1 MKNEKTQN
9 ILIEIYK
16 TIKLPNVDE
25 KVLYKSVVDFSSLN
39 TRELDQTKELTLDVF
54 YLISAHIKDRELAN
68 SKLIDKYKKSFEN
81 IRTLDTNGMQENSK
95 ILVFK
100 FLKELHNNILDQEA
114 NKDTFKKMCENIE
127 EIFEELDSIRYVFR
141 IQNEDKTLFFPISYL
156 LFNVL
161 LNDEQFYD
169 NDTLIYKIRIALEIF
184 KTGEFD
190 DEKNI
195 LSQMEKKYNIKLI
208 SYMMDASYMI
218 VGGKEKWKD
227 HLKKNKVICIVR
239 NQNEVYIRH
248 PSKSY
253 FTENIIRDY
262 NIDKIQN
269 EKNYNGCNIAYF
281 VEFKL
286 NDNIQLTSIKD
297 ILLKDDYKLK
307 IDLLFLLFNKKY
319 KNIFLENSLYIDQ
332 NKIHLINPFCKND
345 KYLIT
350 LKNQVE
356 IKSRHFD
363 KCIMEAL
370 DVYYQNNLIG
380 NELDFM
386 MVGSLIKLLRING
399 DLNEDF
405 FNNLDKITNNFQN
418 SIILKWL
425 DGLPENER
433 ITSLSELLSCFG
445 EDVKYVSTYSIEI
458 KDLEWFAFK
467 LPVNE
472 ILKCILS
479 NEKICIISDASLD
492 MIYRAENR
500 NGVVIKNK
508 NGEEVDEN
516 EIVCNGDYNE
526 GECLLSGGKY
536 YLDKT
541 LIAAFKIREKIS
553 KINQNLNDFSDYI
566 EPKHINGF
574 KQIRDVMDLQKYAL
588 LRVGE
593 IKCNPRSIYNI
604 RILNHL
610 FAHEITID
618 KQEDF
623 IHMIQFHGITNFKEG
638 CEELHRLFESNILVV
653 PKERVDTDNTL
664 SSVYEQYLK
673 LFTKRQTPIHS
684 SSLDIKGDKYYLDG
698 VEIKKIYFLFDTVL
712 SGKQT
717 KDNLINYFPEY
728 KNKFKNAEN
737 IKDRSQKYI
746 CEERT
751 VTIKEIMEKNG
762 IDKVTCVFIN
772 YADDCKWEKKVDNFF
787 KTIGL
792 KYKIEKCKS
801 INFSDMKTKCI
812 FNFAEKIYNHKI
824 KDNFYPLIREFN
836 MPKRS
841 VFPKDEMNHP
851 EWISSI
857 FVLKKEFE
865 CY

>member
-1 MKNEKTQN
+1 MKKGNTQN
-9 ILIEIYK
+9 ILSEIYK
-16 TIKLPNVDE
+16 TLQLPNVDE
-25 KVLYKSVVDFSSLN
+25 KVLYKSIDDFSSLN
-39 TRELDQTKELTLDVF
+39 TSDLNQSKKLTIDVF

-68 SKLIDKYKKSFEN
+68 SKLINKYKKSFEN
-81 IRTLDTNGMQENSK
+81 IRTLDTNGMKETSK

-100 FLKELHNNILDQEA
+100 FLKELHNDILNQDT
-114 NKDTFKKMCENIE
+114 NKDTFKKMCEDIKG
-127 EIFEELDSIRYVFR
+127 IFSELDSIRFVFR

-156 LFNVL
+156 LFNIL

-208 SYMMDASYMI
+208 SYMMDASYI
-218 VGGKEKWKD
+218 IIGGKEKWKD

-269 EKNYNGCNIAYF
+269 EKNFNGCNIAYF

-286 NDNIQLTSIKD
+286 NDNIQLTSIED

-307 IDLLFLLFNKKY
+307 MDLLYLLFNKKY
-319 KNIFLENSLYIDQ
+319 KNIFLDNSLYIYQ
-332 NKIHLINPFCKND
+332 NKIRLVNPFCKSD

-356 IKSRHFD
+356 IKSRYFD
-363 KCIMEAL
+363 KSIMDAL
-370 DVYYQNNLIG
+370 DVYYQNILIG
-380 NELDFM
+380 KELDFM
-386 MVGSLIKLLRING
+386 MVGSLIKLLRINC
-399 DLNEDF
+399 DLSEGCFD
-405 FNNLDKITNNFQN
+405 NLDKITNNFQN

-425 DGLPENER
+425 DGLSENDR

-445 EDVKYVSTYSIEI
+445 DEVKYVSKYDIEI
-458 KDLEWFAFK
+458 KELKWVAFK

-472 ILKCILS
+472 ILKCILP
-479 NEKICIISDASLD
+479 NDKICIISDASLD
-492 MIYRAENR
+492 MISRVENR

-516 EIVCNGDYNE
+516 EIVCNDDYND

-541 LIAAFKIREKIS
+541 LIAAFKICEKINM
-553 KINQNLNDFSDYI
+553 INQNLNDFSNYI
-566 EPKHINGF
+566 DPKNIYGF
-574 KQIRDVMDLQKYAL
+574 KKIRDVMDLQKNIL
-588 LRVGE
+588 LSVGE
-593 IKCNPRSIYNI
+593 IKCDPICIYNI

-610 FAHEITID
+610 FTHEITID
-618 KQEDF
+618 KQNDF
-623 IHMIQFHGITNFKEG
+623 IRMIQLHGTTNFQEG
-638 CEELHRLFESNILVV
+638 CEKLHKLFEENILVV
-653 PKERVDTDNTL
+653 PKERIDTDNTL
-664 SSVYEQYLK
+664 SSVYEHFLK
-673 LFTKRQTPIHS
+673 VSTKRQTSIHAS
-684 SSLDIKGDKYYLDG
+684 NLALKNGKYYVG
-698 VEIKKIYFLFDTVL
+698 VNQIKKIYFLFDTVL

-717 KDNLINYFPEY
+717 KDNLINYFPEF
-728 KNKFKNAEN
+728 KNKFKDAEN
-737 IKDRSQKYI
+737 IMDRSQKYI
-746 CEERT
+746 FDNNI

-762 IDKVTCVFIN
+762 IDEVTCVFIN
-772 YADDCKWEKKVDNFF
+772 YADDCKWEEQVDDFF

-801 INFSDMKTKCI
+801 INFSDEKTECI
-812 FNFAEKIYNHKI
+812 FKLAKKIYNHKI
-824 KDNFYPLIREFN
+824 ENNFYPLIREFN
-836 MPKRS
+836 MPKKS
-841 VFPKDEMNHP
+841 VFPKDEMNNP

-857 FVLKKEFE
+857 FVLKKEFK

>member
-1 MKNEKTQN
+1 MKNEKTQD

-25 KVLYKSVVDFSSLN
+25 KVLYKSIVNFSSLN
-39 TRELDQTKELTLDVF
+39 TRELDQTKKLTLDVF

-269 EKNYNGCNIAYF
+269 EKNYNGYNIAYF

-286 NDNIQLTSIKD
+286 NDNIQLTSIED
-297 ILLKDDYKLK
+297 ILLKNDYKLK
-307 IDLLFLLFNKKY
+307 MDLLYLSFNQKY
-319 KNIFLENSLYIDQ
+319 KNIFLENSLCIDQ
-332 NKIHLINPFCKND
+332 NKIRLVNPFCKND

-356 IKSRHFD
+356 IKSRYFD
-363 KCIMEAL
+363 KSITEAL
-370 DVYYQNNLIG
+370 DVYYQNILIG
-380 NELDFM
+380 KELDFM
-386 MVGSLIKLLRING
+386 MVGSLIKLLRINC
-399 DLNEDF
+399 DLSEGCFD
-405 FNNLDKITNNFQN
+405 NLDKITNDFQN
-418 SIILKWL
+418 SIILMWL
-425 DGLPENER
+425 DGLSENDR
-433 ITSLSELLSCFG
+433 ITSLSKLLSCFG

-458 KDLEWFAFK
+458 KDLKWFAFK

-472 ILKCILS
+472 ILKRILS
-479 NEKICIISDASLD
+479 NDKICIISDASLD
-492 MIYRAENR
+492 MIYRVENR
-500 NGVVIKNK
+500 NGVVVKNK
-508 NGEEVDEN
+508 NGEEVDKN
-516 EIVCNGDYNE
+516 EIVCNDEYNE
-526 GECLLSGGKY
+526 GECLLSDGKY

-593 IKCNPRSIYNI
+593 IKCDPRSIYNI

-618 KQEDF
+618 KQNDF
-623 IHMIQFHGITNFKEG
+623 IHMILFHGRTTFKEG
-638 CEELHRLFESNILVV
+638 CEGLHKLFEPNILVV
-653 PKERVDTDNTL
+653 PKERIDTDNTL
-664 SSVYEQYLK
+664 SSVYDQYLK
-673 LFTKRQTPIHS
+673 FYTKRQTPIHS
-684 SSLDIKGDKYYLDG
+684 SSLNLMDNKYYLEGD
-698 VEIKKIYFLFDTVL
+698 EIKEIYFLFDTVL

-772 YADDCKWEKKVDNFF
+772 YADDCKWEEKVDNFF

-801 INFSDMKTKCI
+801 INFSDVKTKCI

>member
-1 MKNEKTQN
+1 MKNEKTQD

-25 KVLYKSVVDFSSLN
+25 KVLYKSIVNFSSLN
-39 TRELDQTKELTLDVF
+39 TRELDQTKKLTLDVF

-269 EKNYNGCNIAYF
+269 EKNYNGYNIAYF

-286 NDNIQLTSIKD
+286 NDNIQLTSIED
-297 ILLKDDYKLK
+297 ILLKNDYKLK
-307 IDLLFLLFNKKY
+307 MDLLYLSFNQKY
-319 KNIFLENSLYIDQ
+319 KNIFLENSLCIDQ
-332 NKIHLINPFCKND
+332 NKILLVNPFCKND

-356 IKSRHFD
+356 IKSRYFD
-363 KCIMEAL
+363 KSITEAL
-370 DVYYQNNLIG
+370 DVYYQNILIG
-380 NELDFM
+380 KELDFM
-386 MVGSLIKLLRING
+386 MVGSLIKLLRINC
-399 DLNEDF
+399 DLSEGCFD
-405 FNNLDKITNNFQN
+405 NLDKITNDFQN
-418 SIILKWL
+418 SIILMWL
-425 DGLPENER
+425 DGLSENDR
-433 ITSLSELLSCFG
+433 ITSLSKLLSCFG

-458 KDLEWFAFK
+458 KDLKWFAFK

-472 ILKCILS
+472 ILKRILS
-479 NEKICIISDASLD
+479 NDKICIISDASLD
-492 MIYRAENR
+492 MIYRVENR
-500 NGVVIKNK
+500 NGVVVKNK
-508 NGEEVDEN
+508 NGEEVDKN
-516 EIVCNGDYNE
+516 EIVCNDEYNE
-526 GECLLSGGKY
+526 GECLLSDGKY

-574 KQIRDVMDLQKYAL
+574 KQIRDVMNLQKYAL

-593 IKCNPRSIYNI
+593 IKCDPRSIYNI

-618 KQEDF
+618 KQNDF
-623 IHMIQFHGITNFKEG
+623 IHMILFHGRTTFKEG
-638 CEELHRLFESNILVV
+638 CEGLHKLFEPNILVV
-653 PKERVDTDNTL
+653 PKERIDTDNTL
-664 SSVYEQYLK
+664 SSVYDQYLK
-673 LFTKRQTPIHS
+673 FYTKRQTPIHS
-684 SSLDIKGDKYYLDG
+684 SSLDLMDNKYYLEGD
-698 VEIKKIYFLFDTVL
+698 EIKEIYFLFDTVL

-762 IDKVTCVFIN
+762 INKVTCVFIN
-772 YADDCKWEKKVDNFF
+772 YADDCKWEEKVDNFF

-801 INFSDMKTKCI
+801 INFSDVKTKCI

>member
-25 KVLYKSVVDFSSLN
+25 KVLYKSIVDFSSLN
-39 TRELDQTKELTLDVF
+39 TRELDQTKKLTLDVF

-286 NDNIQLTSIKD
+286 NDNIQLTSIED
-297 ILLKDDYKLK
+297 ILLKNDYKLK
-307 IDLLFLLFNKKY
+307 MDLLYLSFNQKY
-319 KNIFLENSLYIDQ
+319 KNIFLENSLCIDQ
-332 NKIHLINPFCKND
+332 NKIRLVNPFCKND

-356 IKSRHFD
+356 IKSRYFD
-363 KCIMEAL
+363 KSITEAL
-370 DVYYQNNLIG
+370 DVYYQNILIG
-380 NELDFM
+380 KELDFM
-386 MVGSLIKLLRING
+386 MVGSLIKLLRINC
-399 DLNEDF
+399 DLSEGCFD
-405 FNNLDKITNNFQN
+405 NLDKITNDFQN
-418 SIILKWL
+418 SIILMWL
-425 DGLPENER
+425 DGLSENDR
-433 ITSLSELLSCFG
+433 ITSLSKLLSCFG

-458 KDLEWFAFK
+458 KDLKWFAFK

-472 ILKCILS
+472 ILKRILS
-479 NEKICIISDASLD
+479 NDKICIISDASLD
-492 MIYRAENR
+492 MIYRVENR
-500 NGVVIKNK
+500 NGVVVKNK
-508 NGEEVDEN
+508 NGEEVDKN
-516 EIVCNGDYNE
+516 EIVCNDEYDE
-526 GECLLSGGKY
+526 GECLLSDGKY

-593 IKCNPRSIYNI
+593 IKCDPRSIYNI

-618 KQEDF
+618 KQNDF
-623 IHMIQFHGITNFKEG
+623 IHMILFHGRTTFKEG
-638 CEELHRLFESNILVV
+638 CEGLHKLFEPNILVV
-653 PKERVDTDNTL
+653 PKERIDTDNTL
-664 SSVYEQYLK
+664 SSVYDQYLK
-673 LFTKRQTPIHS
+673 FYTKRQTPIHS
-684 SSLDIKGDKYYLDG
+684 SSLDLMDNKYYLEGD
-698 VEIKKIYFLFDTVL
+698 EIKEIYFLFDTVL

-762 IDKVTCVFIN
+762 IDKVICVFIN
-772 YADDCKWEKKVDNFF
+772 YADDCKWEEKVDNFF

-801 INFSDMKTKCI
+801 INFSDVKTKCI
-812 FNFAEKIYNHKI
+812 FNCAEKIYNHKI

>member
-1 MKNEKTQN
+1 MKNEKTQD

-25 KVLYKSVVDFSSLN
+25 KVLYKSIVNFSSLN
-39 TRELDQTKELTLDVF
+39 TRELDQTKKLTLDVF

-269 EKNYNGCNIAYF
+269 EKNYNGYNIAYF

-286 NDNIQLTSIKD
+286 NDNIQLTSIED
-297 ILLKDDYKLK
+297 ILLKNDYKLK
-307 IDLLFLLFNKKY
+307 MDLLYLSFNQKY
-319 KNIFLENSLYIDQ
+319 KNIFLENSLCIDQ
-332 NKIHLINPFCKND
+332 NKIRLVNPFCKND

-356 IKSRHFD
+356 IKSRYFD
-363 KCIMEAL
+363 KSITEAL
-370 DVYYQNNLIG
+370 DVYYQNILIG
-380 NELDFM
+380 KELDFM
-386 MVGSLIKLLRING
+386 MVGSLIKLLRINC
-399 DLNEDF
+399 DLSEGCFD
-405 FNNLDKITNNFQN
+405 NLDKITNDFQN
-418 SIILKWL
+418 SIILMWL
-425 DGLPENER
+425 DGLSENDR
-433 ITSLSELLSCFG
+433 ITSLSKLLSCFG

-458 KDLEWFAFK
+458 KDLKWFAFK

-472 ILKCILS
+472 ILKRILS
-479 NEKICIISDASLD
+479 NDKICIISDASLD
-492 MIYRAENR
+492 MIYRVENR
-500 NGVVIKNK
+500 NGVVVKNK
-508 NGEEVDEN
+508 NGEEVDKN
-516 EIVCNGDYNE
+516 EIVCNDEYNE
-526 GECLLSGGKY
+526 GECLLSDGKY

-574 KQIRDVMDLQKYAL
+574 KQIRDVMNLQKYAL

-593 IKCNPRSIYNI
+593 IKCDPRSIYNI

-618 KQEDF
+618 KQNDF
-623 IHMIQFHGITNFKEG
+623 IHMILFHGRTTFKEG
-638 CEELHRLFESNILVV
+638 CEGLHKLFEPNILVV
-653 PKERVDTDNTL
+653 PKERIDTDNTL
-664 SSVYEQYLK
+664 SSVYDQYLK
-673 LFTKRQTPIHS
+673 FYTKRQTPIHS
-684 SSLDIKGDKYYLDG
+684 SSLDLMDNKYYLEGD
-698 VEIKKIYFLFDTVL
+698 EIKEIYFLFDTVL

-762 IDKVTCVFIN
+762 INKVTCVFIN
-772 YADDCKWEKKVDNFF
+772 YADDCKWEEKVDNFF

-801 INFSDMKTKCI
+801 INFSDVKTKCI